1 MPELS
6 ERDEGNRNIRLI
18 VICGPTGVGKSAA
31 AMALVREFGGEIVS
45 ADSMQVYRFMDIGTA
60 KPSAEDRA
68 LVGHRLIDIVN
79 PDEVFNAALYTVR
92 ARSAVEELNQDGKNI
107 WVVGG
112 TGLYLRALLGGLL
125 EGPGT
130 DEALREE
137 YRSIVRRE
145 GTQGL
150 HDRLKEKDETAADRI
165 HPNDAVRMMRALEVL
180 ELSGESITARQNHH
194 RFRERPY
201 ECLKI
206 GMTDERERL
215 YEKIDRRCDGMID
228 KGLVREVEGLL
239 ARGYS
244 ASVKPMQSLGYRHM
258 VRFAAGELSLDEAV
272 ALTKRDTRHYS
283 KRQMTWFRTDREILW
298 HGPGDGDRMKKRVE
312 AFLSRNR
319 TSDLS

>member
-1 MPELS
+1 MTELS
-6 ERDEGNRNIRLI
+6 ETARADRKIRLI

-31 AMALVREFGGEIVS
+31 AMALVREFGGEVVS

-68 LVGHRLIDIVN
+68 LVRHRLIDVVN
-79 PDEVFNAALYTVR
+79 PDETFNAALYTVR
-92 ARSAVEELNQDGKNI
+92 ARSAIEELNRDGKNI

-112 TGLYLRALLGGLL
+112 TGLYIRALLGGLL

-137 YRSIVRRE
+137 YRSIVRRQ
-145 GTQGL
+145 GTKGL
-150 HDRLKEKDETAADRI
+150 HDRLKEKDEAAADRI
-165 HPNDAVRMMRALEVL
+165 HPHDAVRIMRALEVL
-180 ELSGESITARQNHH
+180 ELSGESITARQSHH
-194 RFRERPY
+194 RFSETPY

-206 GMTDERERL
+206 GMTDERDRL
-215 YEKIDRRCDGMID
+215 YEKIDRRCDGMIE

-244 ASVKPMQSLGYRHM
+244 ASLKPMQSLGYRHM

-272 ALTKRDTRHYS
+272 ALTKRDTRYYS
-283 KRQMTWFRTDREILW
+283 KRQLTWFRTDGEILW
-298 HGPGDGDRMKKRVE
+298 HRPGDLDRMRKRVDE
-312 AFLSRNR
+312 FLSRNR
-319 TSDLS
+319 RSDLS